1 MQPRPSFD
9 RALLIPIAIG
19 VVSIL
24 GIGWLFLT
32 SDLGKS
38 LIPPTTVPTAIPFD
52 VSSLDTEIASFYP
65 TQDESPK
72 AQTPSTATGT
82 SPVAYPGPLAETL
95 PSTSTL
101 ITESPPTPS
110 ATPTPDRIRPLPAG
124 KYDDMDPNIAYD
136 RYWTVLKNPGTK
148 NAYYG
153 TLHASAGIGNEASFR
168 FTGER
173 FLLGYQRGKNFGT
186 VTVLIDDQPYSFH
199 EQAFDLLW
207 RSPQLSPGDHFV
219 RIIHES
225 GESINLDYIE
235 ILD

>member
-9 RALLIPIAIG
+9 RALLILIAIG

-24 GIGWLFLT
+24 VIGWIFLT

-38 LIPPTTVPTAIPFD
+38 LIPSTAIPSGF
-52 VSSLDTEIASFYP
+52 SSLEAGTLTPSPSRTP
-65 TQDESPK
+65 TQDEIP
-72 AQTPSTATGT
+72 PTATGT
-82 SPVAYPGPLAETL
+82 SPDAYPGPPAETL

-101 ITESPPTPS
+101 ITESLPPPS
-110 ATPTPDRIRPLPAG
+110 ATYTPYRIQPLPAG
-124 KYDDMDPNIAYD
+124 KYDDTDPNIAYD
-136 RYWTVLKNPGTK
+136 RFWTVLKNPGTA
-148 NAYYG
+148 NAYKG
-153 TLHASAGIGNEASFR
+153 TIHASAGIGNEASFR

-173 FLLGYQRGKNFGT
+173 FHLGYQRGKNFGT
-186 VTVLIDDQPYSFH
+186 VTVIIDDQLYSFH

-225 GESINLDYIE
+225 GESINLDYIM
-235 ILD
+235 ILN